1 LLLENISFW
10 ETEKNLFLK
19 KESGWRR
26 PSLILLS
33 FLFLAGF
40 VAGVLAASALSVSSQ
55 ADYSASP
62 IVKIIPV
69 GQYSSRNITLVL
81 GVNNTVT
88 WINEDVVSHS
98 VTSDTG
104 LFDSGVLGPKQ
115 EWSFTFSAPGSYAYH
130 CSLHPWMKGF
140 ITVVAQ

>member
-1 LLLENISFW
+1 
-10 ETEKNLFLK
+10 LFLK

-26 PSLILLS
+26 PSLIFLS

-40 VAGVLAASALSVSSQ
+40 VAGVFAASTLSVSSQ

-115 EWSFTFSAPGSYAYH
+115 EWSFTFSSPGSYAYH
-130 CSLHPWMKGF
+130 CSLHPWMKGL
-140 ITVVAQ
+140 ITVLEQ